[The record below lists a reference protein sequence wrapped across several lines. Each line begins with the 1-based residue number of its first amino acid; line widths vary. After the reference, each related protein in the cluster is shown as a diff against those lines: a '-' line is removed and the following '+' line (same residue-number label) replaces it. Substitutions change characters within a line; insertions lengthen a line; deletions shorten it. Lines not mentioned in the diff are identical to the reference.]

1 MESIGHGSHWV
12 EFEVAPASL
21 GYPVAVRL
29 GDYQERWVAMVQS
42 GSVSTNGLGA
52 SARDALLAALGPLG
66 ERAIAALMAEPI
78 MFGASA
84 RLLAAGEAV

>member
-1 MESIGHGSHWV
+1 MESIGYGSRWV
-12 EFEVAPASL
+12 EFEVAPTSL

-29 GDYQERWVAMVQS
+29 GDYQERWVAVVQS

-52 SARDALLAALGPLG
+52 SARDALLAALAPLG
-66 ERAIAALMAEPI
+66 ERAIAALMAEPM

-84 RLLAAGEAV
+84 SLLVAARAV

>member
-1 MESIGHGSHWV
+1 MESIGYGSHWL
-12 EFEVAPASL
+12 EFEVTAASL

-29 GDYQERWVAMVQS
+29 GDYQERWVAVVQS

-66 ERAIAALMAEPI
+66 ERAVAALMAEPI

-84 RLLAAGEAV
+84 SLLAVAPAV